1 MELGVVGLGRMGRIV
16 VDRCLDAGHD
26 VVAFDIDADARED
39 AADAGATAVDS
50 LEALADELGDEK
62 RIWLMVPA
70 GDPVDAALAELA
82 PHLAGVER
90 GSPRPTS
97 SPTST
102 AAPAAARRARNSASP

>member
-26 VVAFDIDADARED
+26 VVAFDIDADARAD

-50 LEALADELGDEK
+50 LPGLAAELGDEP

-70 GDPVDAALAELA
+70 GDPVDAALDELA
-82 PHLAGVER
+82 PELGDDAVVVDGGNSHFEA
-90 GSPRPTS
+90 
-97 SPTST
+97 ST
-102 AAPAAARRARNSASP
+102 RRAEEYDVAYL